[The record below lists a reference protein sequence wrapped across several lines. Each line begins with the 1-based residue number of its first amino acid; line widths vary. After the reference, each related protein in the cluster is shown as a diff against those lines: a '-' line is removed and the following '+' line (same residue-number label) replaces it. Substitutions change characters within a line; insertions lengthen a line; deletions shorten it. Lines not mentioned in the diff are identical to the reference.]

1 MMRSFYWLF
10 IFISFLASEVLAQPL
25 PGKKNRQI
33 FTWHAPALRVM
44 TYNIRLAT
52 TSDSINYWPNR
63 KDKVNGLIRYHHPD
77 LLGVQEALPVQI
89 ADLDASLSDFTRYG
103 VGREDGRNKGEF
115 SAIYFRKDRF
125 KLLDSGTFWLS
136 LEPKTPG
143 SKSWDAAIT
152 RICSW
157 VKLRDLATKKTFYYF
172 NTHFDHRGEVAREKS
187 AQLILEQIKSIAGQ
201 APVLLT
207 GDLNVP
213 PTAAAYKT
221 LVTNSGLQDARM
233 ISQYPPYGP
242 EGTFS
247 GFRVNRPLGKRIDY
261 IMVSKNFRVL
271 QHAVLTDQQDGY
283 YPSDHLPVLAELIL
297 Q

>member
-1 MMRSFYWLF
+1 MRIYYWLF
-10 IFISFLASEVLAQPL
+10 ILFSFLGTETLAQPL
-25 PGKKNRQI
+25 LGKKSRQ
-33 FTWHAPALRVM
+33 APALRVM

-63 KDKVNGLIRYHHPD
+63 KDRVVGLIRYHHPD
-77 LLGVQEALPVQI
+77 LLGVQEALPEQI
-89 ADLDASLSDFTRYG
+89 SDLDAALAGYTRYG
-103 VGREDGRNKGEF
+103 VGREDGQQKGEF
-115 SAIYFRKDRF
+115 SAIYFRKNRF

-136 LEPKTPG
+136 LEPQKPG

-157 VKLRDLATKKTFYYF
+157 VKLKDLGTKEVFYHF
-172 NTHFDHRGEVAREKS
+172 NTHFDHRGKVAREKS
-187 AQLILEQIKSIAGQ
+187 AQLILQQIQGIAGQ
-201 APVLLT
+201 APVILT

-213 PTAAAYKT
+213 PSAPAYQT
-221 LVTNSGLQDARM
+221 LVANTGFQDTRT

-242 EGTFS
+242 NGTFS
-247 GFRVNRPLGKRIDY
+247 GFRVNRPLGERIDY
-261 IMVSKNFRVL
+261 ILVNKPVRVL

-283 YPSDHLPVLAELIL
+283 YPSDHLPVVAELLL